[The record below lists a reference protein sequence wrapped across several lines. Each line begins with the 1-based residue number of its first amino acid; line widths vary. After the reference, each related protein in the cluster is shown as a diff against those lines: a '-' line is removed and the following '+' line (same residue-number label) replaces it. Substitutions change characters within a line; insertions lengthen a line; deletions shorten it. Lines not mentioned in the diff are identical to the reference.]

1 MGLCFLLSLLLTLC
15 RSYCGFCCDPG
26 ALGPVDPA
34 LLFLPKDS
42 FTLPQL
48 QPPQPHVNSSKTMSL
63 VSSFLLD
70 FCSVISRDEQTC
82 MCCSN
87 LNRNMSG
94 LICIHWLDLSLPFV
108 FPGFSSSI
116 ISILGTLVSI
126 PLFVLTSVFLDYFL
140 TSDLPTFSFSFMQLI
155 FL

>member
-70 FCSVISRDEQTC
+70 FCSVISRDE
-82 MCCSN
+82 
-87 LNRNMSG
+87 
-94 LICIHWLDLSLPFV
+94 
-108 FPGFSSSI
+108 
-116 ISILGTLVSI
+116 
-126 PLFVLTSVFLDYFL
+126 
-140 TSDLPTFSFSFMQLI
+140 
-155 FL
+155 